1 MTNMEYEALKV
12 GALLHDIG
20 KFTKEFLE
28 AGLGSGNPTTSHSI
42 KFFEKIKKYTAPFSE
57 ITLKTC

>member
-28 AGLGSGNPTTSHSI
+28 AGLGCLQDEKGT
-42 KFFEKIKKYTAPFSE
+42 KIKH
-57 ITLKTC
+57 